1 MQEVLD
7 RVSRG
12 ECKRLMLNMPPRHGK
27 SEMVTVR
34 YAVWRLER
42 DPTLRVILGA
52 YNATFVSKLGRK
64 ARRIAEKRLD
74 LAHDRTAV
82 DDWETA
88 QGGGMRAVGV
98 GGGIT
103 GQGGDLIIIDDP
115 VKSREEAESEAYRNK
130 CWDWYTDDL
139 YTRLE
144 PGGAVILIMT
154 RWHEDDLAGR
164 ILASEKGSE
173 WEVINL
179 PALAEENDPLGRK
192 EGEALCPER
201 YDVAALEDI
210 KATQGGYSFD
220 ALYQGHPTPREGAFF
235 KVGKIEIVDAAPAGL
250 RLVRAWDTAAT
261 EGDGDYTAG
270 VKVGIGEDGYTYVVD
285 VVRGQWSTDYRNA
298 TMRQTAELDG
308 AGVFVRY
315 AEDPGSA
322 GKDQSRY
329 LGQKV
334 FNGFRFEAVR
344 VSGDKVTRAEPFSS
358 QVNAGNVRV
367 VRGAWNRAF
376 IEELRGFPLGKHDD
390 QVDGASD
397 AYTKLTRGTE
407 MRMY

>member
-1 MQEVLD
+1 MQSVLE
-7 RVSRG
+7 RVSSG
-12 ECKRLMLNMPPRHGK
+12 EIKRLMLNMPPRHGK
-27 SEMVTVR
+27 SEMVSVR

-42 DPTLRVILGA
+42 NPTMRVILGA
-52 YNATFVSKLGRK
+52 YNATYVSKLSRK
-64 ARRIAEKRLD
+64 ARRIAETRLD
-74 LAHDRTAV
+74 IASDRKAV

-115 VKSREEAESEAYRNK
+115 VKSREEAESAAYRDK

-144 PGGAVILIMT
+144 PGGAVVLIMT

-173 WEVINL
+173 WTVINL
-179 PALAEENDPLGRK
+179 PAFAEENDPLGRL

-201 YDVAALEDI
+201 YDVAALNDI
-210 KATQGGYSFD
+210 KGTQGGYSFD
-220 ALYQGHPTPREGAFF
+220 ALYQGHPTPKEGAFF
-235 KVGKIEIVDAAPAGL
+235 KVGKLQIVDAAPAGL
-250 RLVRAWDTAAT
+250 KMVRAWDTAAT
-261 EGDGDYTAG
+261 EGDGDWTAG
-270 VKVGIGEDGYTYVVD
+270 VKMGVAEDGFVYVLD
-285 VVRGQWSTDYRNA
+285 VKRGQWSTDYRNA
-298 TMRQTAELDG
+298 NMRQTAELDG
-308 AGVFVRY
+308 AGVFIRY

-344 VSGDKVTRAEPFSS
+344 VSGDKATRAEPLSS
-358 QVNAGNVRV
+358 QVNAGNVRL
-367 VRGAWNRAF
+367 VRGLWNKDF
-376 IEELRGFPLGKHDD
+376 IEELRAFPNGKHDD
-390 QVDGASD
+390 QVDSAAD
-397 AYTKLTRGTE
+397 AYSKITHGRTGSIA
-407 MRMY
+407 